1 MRLLLFDEAFL
12 GHHAI
17 WMEETLRAV
26 REIAPHVEVTYAFP
40 YAFEDSS
47 GHTAWRE
54 PTRHHV
60 LRKLQSL
67 TGRPWLAAEKWR
79 SLQRLVKK
87 TQADR
92 VLILFAD
99 EFLHPRYVPHVSFEW
114 VPIYFHPRFLRGDP
128 MQPPLAA
135 LSAPSCPFVY
145 VLDEGIRQALSE
157 LTGKPVIK
165 IPDFCPT
172 ECGPATPRCHAL
184 RLAAAGRPII
194 GAIGPLTRHK
204 NVGAL
209 IEVAKRHPEWHFL
222 LAGLVFPNALS
233 DGERKRVDEAQQMEN
248 VTCFYEYLPH
258 EELNTL
264 TAMCGI
270 QFAAYRRFLHSSNKI
285 VRACVYRTPL
295 VVAAAGC
302 MGEMVTQYRLGET
315 CDPANVDSIEAAI
328 ARSLMIEQKAAD
340 WDGYLAANSLESLRR
355 SLTPLVTEDGSA
367 AAKTLASESLTAK
380 DKPR

>member
-47 GHTAWRE
+47 GHAAWKE
-54 PTRHHV
+54 PTRHSV

-145 VLDEGIRQALSE
+145 VLDEGIRRALSE

-222 LAGLVFPNALS
+222 VAGLLFPNAWS
-233 DGERKRVDEAQQMEN
+233 DGERKRVDESQQMEN
-248 VTCFYEYLPH
+248 VTCFFEYLPH

-264 TAMCGI
+264 TAMCDI
-270 QFAAYRRFLHSSNKI
+270 QFAAYHDFLHSSNKLI
-285 VRACVYRTPL
+285 RSAVWRIPL
-295 VVAAAGC
+295 VVSEGGYMAEIVRNHR
-302 MGEMVTQYRLGET
+302 MGMV
-315 CDPANVDSIEAAI
+315 CDPSDPESISAAI
-328 ARSLMIEQKAAD
+328 DNALSMDRGHRGWDEYAD
-340 WDGYLAANSLESLRR
+340 ANSLEALR
-355 SLTPLVTEDGSA
+355 SA
-367 AAKTLASESLTAK
+367 LRPCGLRDAIHA
-380 DKPR
+380 